1 MRNSVKIGIAAA
13 VASCVIACQTSE
25 TPSPTTPVTSSTARP
40 IVPKIKGAITS
51 AATGELWTS
60 GGIVYVEDA
69 PKQPEVATSAKVQ
82 IFKREF
88 RPEISVV
95 TTGGVVTFQNREAL
109 THHVFS
115 PDIRNWDTG
124 YLKENGTSTRRF
136 DEVGAYV
143 LLCNI
148 HPEMLGYV
156 LVIPSTY
163 YGRVN
168 PGGEYVIGDVPAGT
182 YKVTAWAPRT
192 PPVTQTVTVG
202 ATGAPAVVDFA
213 LR

>member
-1 MRNSVKIGIAAA
+1 MIGFA
-13 VASCVIACQTSE
+13 VGASIACQTTE
-25 TPSPTTPVTSSTARP
+25 PATPPTPVTSSTARP
-40 IVPKIKGAITS
+40 VVPSIKGAITS

-60 GGIVYVEDA
+60 GGVVYVEDA
-69 PKQPEVATSAKVQ
+69 PKQPGVATTAKVE

-88 RPEISVV
+88 RPKISVV
-95 TTGGVVTFQNREAL
+95 TTGGVVTFTNREAL
-109 THHVFS
+109 THHIFS
-115 PDIRNWDTG
+115 PDIRDWDTG
-124 YLKENGTSTRRF
+124 YLREGETSTRRF
-136 DEVGAYV
+136 ENVGAYS

-163 YGRVN
+163 YARVT
-168 PGGEYVIGDVPAGT
+168 PGGEYVISGVPAGT
-182 YKVTAWAPRT
+182 YALTAWAPRT

-202 ATGAPAVVDFA
+202 ATGGPVVVDFA